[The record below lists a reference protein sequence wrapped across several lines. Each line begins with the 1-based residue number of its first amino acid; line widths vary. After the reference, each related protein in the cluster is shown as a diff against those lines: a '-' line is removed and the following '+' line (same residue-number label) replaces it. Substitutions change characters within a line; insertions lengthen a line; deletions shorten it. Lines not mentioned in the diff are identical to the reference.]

1 MEKKAELYSSSTC
14 DLVRANFLANVLQQ
28 WRTFTKAQKTL
39 FFLKYDGKIYAGDA
53 IDRLKSDRI
62 SFQ

>member
-1 MEKKAELYSSSTC
+1 MSSAILSTIPFA
-14 DLVRANFLANVLQQ
+14 LVPCRRMSGVNAFTHRPLA
-28 WRTFTKAQKTL
+28 AQKAL

-53 IDRLKSDRI
+53 VDRLKSDRI